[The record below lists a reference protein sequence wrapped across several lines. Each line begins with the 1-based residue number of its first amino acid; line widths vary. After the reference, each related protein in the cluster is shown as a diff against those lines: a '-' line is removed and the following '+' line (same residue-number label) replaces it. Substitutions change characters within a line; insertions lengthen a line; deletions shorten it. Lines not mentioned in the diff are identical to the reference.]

1 MKRFLLVAS
10 LLLSSNLLADLQHID
25 RIAKSS
31 EIFGKS
37 LKAEDLKDKVI
48 LFQYWGIQIPHSVEG
63 LTYLQSLQNKFGKT
77 GKFKVKLSHQNFYD
91 KDAIKALFSEKN
103 IDLPCYQ
110 QLSLPNAPLGAM
122 LHDLPTTYIIDAKGN
137 ASQKYKRKDDLKALE
152 SKIQSLLP
160 KSSSAGVENSLFDS
174 ASVKYNKGEVV
185 GLKIG
190 RPIKRS
196 MAMLARKAMRKD
208 EAGKEAQEII
218 DSVNSWGE
226 EEMKQGLSLLEK
238 SPVAAY
244 EKLAVVFKTF
254 QGMPLVKELPA
265 KLKPFT
271 QDKYFN

>member
-110 QLSLPNAPLGAM
+110 QLSLPNAPWG
-122 LHDLPTTYIIDAKGN
+122 H
-137 ASQKYKRKDDLKALE
+137 AS
-152 SKIQSLLP
+152 
-160 KSSSAGVENSLFDS
+160 
-174 ASVKYNKGEVV
+174 
-185 GLKIG
+185 
-190 RPIKRS
+190 
-196 MAMLARKAMRKD
+196 
-208 EAGKEAQEII
+208 
-218 DSVNSWGE
+218 
-226 EEMKQGLSLLEK
+226 
-238 SPVAAY
+238 
-244 EKLAVVFKTF
+244 
-254 QGMPLVKELPA
+254 
-265 KLKPFT
+265 
-271 QDKYFN
+271 